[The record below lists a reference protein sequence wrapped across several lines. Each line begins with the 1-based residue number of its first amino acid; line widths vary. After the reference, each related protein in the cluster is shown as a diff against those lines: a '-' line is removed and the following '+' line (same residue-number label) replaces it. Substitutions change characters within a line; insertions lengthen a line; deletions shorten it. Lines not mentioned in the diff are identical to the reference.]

1 MKKKSEVNRDSF
13 TRKYIYKFINRPKET
28 LCIFKQESILSE
40 KGYYKIIKSKDLYL
54 YLSKNKKENLI
65 LIKYYEI
72 ENFDLSLLN
81 DYIVTK
87 NIYEFQNINKLYEI
101 IQNKYNN
108 NGKYPL
114 LNIGK
119 NKSIQCTLCNYL
131 PISSDDLV
139 KHLYDCRT
147 YQYTLFSQ
155 EIPKYLKPCQN
166 KIKIIDLS
174 KCKKIHQEKFSF
186 CLNEIKL
193 IQYKNHLPVFI
204 DNNNLSFD
212 TNYFL
217 TSDEDYIFTPNILY
231 VAKSEAW
238 DNDIFKIGIVNSI
251 CILKKRFQVYNTG
264 RLKGKDFMLCVCIF
278 PVLKPFELEKQ
289 LRHFLLK
296 DYHLS
301 NELYAIPMDLL
312 ISKLR
317 PLSVPLIDKF
327 NKEYNYK

>member
-1 MKKKSEVNRDSF
+1 MKSKPYIKSIYKLPSEKLFYTVIIKDLQYKNDN
-13 TRKYIYKFINRPKET
+13 KYIIKQVKDLRNFMHKHNKQKYIII
-28 LCIFKQESILSE
+28 LYFKNIDSYLDLSIL
-40 KGYYKIIKSKDLYL
+40 
-54 YLSKNKKENLI
+54 KKYNRSS
-65 LIKYYEI
+65 
-72 ENFDLSLLN
+72 D
-81 DYIVTK
+81 
-87 NIYEFQNINKLYEI
+87 LYEI
-101 IQNKYNN
+101 NDLNSITKTIESNYVINYEKPKINFDKN
-108 NGKYPL
+108 ENVICKICKIITDTNDEL
-114 LNIGK
+114 LN
-119 NKSIQCTLCNYL
+119 
-131 PISSDDLV
+131 
-139 KHLYDCRT
+139 HLETCKT
-147 YQYTLFSQ
+147 FQYTLFG
-155 EIPKYLKPCQN
+155 EPIPKELKVKN

-301 NELYAIPMDLL
+301 NELYAIPIDLL

-317 PLSVPLIDKF
+317 PLSVPLID
-327 NKEYNYK
+327 